1 MKKSKTFFACAMLV
15 TLASCSNDHV
25 LSQQSPTPSDPDV
38 INIVAA
44 SSKPVTRAVEDA
56 TKLQN
61 TQFVE
66 NEQIN
71 VYLKEVTT
79 TTPVITYSAKV
90 YNVSSNNGT
99 ETGSLVLTPSDGVNP
114 KFPSNDHGVLA
125 YAFYPSTVS
134 ETTGDDTETF
144 TVELNQAMDDNYK
157 NSDLMFGTNNYNTEE
172 GDNYGKPI
180 DNFSGTTRGNQV
192 PLYFKHQLTKI
203 IIDLDEN
210 SFDPSVFAGAT
221 ISLHSAKKGCI
232 YKAGKDG
239 ITEITATTDL
249 GDGESYNLGTF
260 STSNKYAGII
270 VPQDINKDQPFIKIT
285 TTDNPAKI
293 YTYKIADDPKMT
305 FEGGKKYIYKISLS
319 GGNLVVVSVKIEDWD
334 KVEKT
339 GTADLEP
346 SAGS

>member
-1 MKKSKTFFACAMLV
+1 MKKSKTFFAYAMLAA
-15 TLASCSNDHV
+15 LASCSNDHV

-44 SSKPVTRAVEDA
+44 SSKPVTRAAENA
-56 TKLQN
+56 TNLQN
-61 TQFVE
+61 TQFVAGE
-66 NEQIN
+66 KIN
-71 VYLKEVTT
+71 VYLSENLDGASTA
-79 TTPVITYSAKV
+79 VINYTQPMV
-90 YNVSSNNGT
+90 YTVSSTSATSGGVQLDPPSGT
-99 ETGSLVLTPSDGVNP
+99 KP
-114 KFPSNDHGVLA
+114 KFPSNNHGVDA
-125 YAFYPSTVS
+125 YALYPTSVTK
-134 ETTGDDTETF
+134 TDNGTF
-144 TVELNQAMDDNYK
+144 TVPIDQSDDTKYR
-157 NSDLMFGTNNYNTEE
+157 SADMMFGTNSINTD
-172 GDNYGKPI
+172 GNPI
-180 DNFSGTTRGNQV
+180 SDFKGTKKGNNVQ
-192 PLYFKHQLTKI
+192 LYFKHQLTKI
-203 IIDLDEN
+203 IVDLDEN

-221 ISLHSAKKGCI
+221 ISLHSAKKGCT

-239 ITEITATTDL
+239 ITDITATTDL

-260 STSNKYAGII
+260 STGNKYAGII

-334 KVEKT
+334 KVEKS